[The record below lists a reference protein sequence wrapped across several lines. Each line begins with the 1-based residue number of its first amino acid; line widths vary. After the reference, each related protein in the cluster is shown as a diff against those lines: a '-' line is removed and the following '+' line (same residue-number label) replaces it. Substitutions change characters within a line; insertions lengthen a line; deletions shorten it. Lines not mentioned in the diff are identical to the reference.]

1 MTMQP
6 GIVRVVVL
14 NFNGGDDT
22 IRCFDH
28 LAATRW
34 PTEQLQRICVDNG
47 STDGSIERLREAH
60 PGVEVRAQV
69 RNTGFPANNLAL
81 RDLDQVRYVALI
93 NNDAFVE
100 PEWLAPLVDT
110 LDDDPGLGAACPKL
124 LLAARFA
131 EIHIKAPVLI
141 SEGAGGRELSIQIRG
156 CAVDGVD
163 VWRDLHVASGGWGR
177 EASTLGT
184 FEWIGPDST
193 VRIPIPASD
202 GLRNG
207 GRGGATVALR
217 IDAVQAC
224 EIVIDGTPM
233 SIRSGASTV
242 VFSAPTAL
250 VDVVNNVG
258 SLVFSDGCGADRGW
272 LERDLGQFDEPIEV
286 FAWCGGGVLLRP
298 AYLADVGLFDESFFL
313 YYEDTDLSWR
323 GQARG
328 WRYRTAPASVIRHVH
343 AASSGEGSE
352 VFAFH
357 VERNRL
363 LMLVKN
369 APARTAI
376 RQSLL
381 HLRATASYFR
391 RDVLRP
397 PLRRQRPRV
406 TIVRRRINS
415 YLGFLRML
423 PATLVERRVLRARR
437 LVADRRLDPWFVQR

>member
-1 MTMQP
+1 MKTDS

-22 IRCFDH
+22 LRCFDH
-28 LAATRW
+28 LAATVW
-34 PTEQLQRICVDNG
+34 PAENLQLICVDNG
-47 STDGSIERLREAH
+47 STDGSVDRLRAAH
-60 PGVEVRAQV
+60 PGVEIRAQD

-81 RDLDQVRYVALI
+81 RDLERIRYVALI

-100 PEWLAPLVDT
+100 PGWLIPLVDA

-124 LLAARFA
+124 LLATRFA
-131 EIHIKAPVLI
+131 EVHVRAPVLV
-141 SEGAGGRELSIQIRG
+141 SEGDGGRQLSIQLRG

-177 EASTLGT
+177 ESSTLGT
-184 FEWIGPDST
+184 FEWIGPNT
-193 VRIPIPASD
+193 VLRVPVIDAGSGASPM
-202 GLRNG
+202 
-207 GRGGATVALR
+207 VALR
-217 IDAVQAC
+217 IDATEAC
-224 EIVIDGTPM
+224 EITIDGTPM
-233 SIRSGASTV
+233 AVRSGPSTLVFPAS
-242 VFSAPTAL
+242 SEP

-258 SLVFSDGCGADRGW
+258 SVVFTDGCGADRGW
-272 LERDLGQFDEPIEV
+272 LQRDLGQFDDPVEV

-298 AYLADVGLFDESFFL
+298 TYLADVGLFDESFFL

-328 WRYRTAPASVIRHVH
+328 WRYRTAPSSVIRHVH

-369 APARTAI
+369 APARVAL

-381 HLRATASYFR
+381 HLRATASYLR

-397 PLRRQRPRV
+397 PLHRQRPRI
-406 TIVRRRINS
+406 TIVRRRIRA
-415 YLGFLRML
+415 YLGFLRLM
-423 PATLVERRVLRARR
+423 PATLSERRVLRSRR
-437 LVADRRLDPWFVQR
+437 LVTDHRLEPWFVAR